1 MNTERSTAGQRSDS
15 GALTAE
21 PLAKRLA
28 GLKQVKRQRRTAPAN
43 QPQAPATAGADTAQ
57 TAA

>member
-1 MNTERSTAGQRSDS
+1 MNTERITAGQSSDP
-15 GALTAE
+15 GDLTAE
-21 PLAKRLA
+21 QLAKLIA
-28 GLKQVKRQRRTAPAN
+28 GLKQVKRQRCTAPAA